1 MNKTK
6 KLLTLLLASSLV
18 TTACSTGSNQDTSK
32 NQSATQTTSATPTNE
47 EVLKKFYENF
57 SSMKSLDVKT
67 EFTASKIENGAAAE
81 TMKISGEE
89 SIVKNPLAK
98 KTTYTLDV
106 ESQKLKLATYIKDS
120 VIYLNVPD
128 LIGPI
133 WVKTTDQEMIS
144 QFTATTSLAYNE
156 EYINLFKEKSDKVTI
171 SEKDNK
177 YEITY
182 QGTGDEVKSIIDK
195 LTNSINQA
203 NQDPEVANFTVKN
216 AKVTFLVNKESLQAE
231 SLNIDITTLD
241 PSGETPNQ
249 EVNIKSTINFSN
261 INQVAEIQLAD
272 GADKAI
278 NAEALAQL
286 EALGN

>member
-18 TTACSTGSNQDTSK
+18 ITACSTGSNQDTSK

-67 EFTASKIENGAAAE
+67 EFTASKIENGAATE

-89 SIVKNPLAK
+89 SVVKNPLAK